1 MKIFMSRLNFLRT
14 GHLTCVFCKNC
25 LSNFV
30 VHVVNKLIFFF
41 FVFLTNTANVS
52 QKKNKNKNKKKK
64 NKNKTNTANVQIF
77 LPRCQNISHT
87 QKRLDSYIK

>member
-30 VHVVNKLIFFF
+30 VHVVNKLIFLFF

-52 QKKNKNKNKKKK
+52 QKKNKNKNKRKKT
-64 NKNKTNTANVQIF
+64 KTKQILLMF
-77 LPRCQNISHT
+77 KSSSLDVKVFHT
-87 QKRLDSYIK
+87 HKSA

>member
-52 QKKNKNKNKKKK
+52 QKNKKKK
-64 NKNKTNTANVQIF
+64 KQKNKTNTANVQIF
-77 LPRCQNISHT
+77 LPRCQSITHT